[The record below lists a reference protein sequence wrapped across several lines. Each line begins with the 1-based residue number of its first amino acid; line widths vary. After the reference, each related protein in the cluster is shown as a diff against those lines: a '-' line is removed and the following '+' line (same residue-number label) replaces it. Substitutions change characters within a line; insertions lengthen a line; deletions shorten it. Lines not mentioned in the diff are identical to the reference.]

1 MLTGKPKS
9 NFDMVIPWESN
20 LCITKC
26 IFLLINRRK
35 VEVVIMHYIYC
46 FKNKING
53 HKYVGQTNNLG
64 VRYSAH
70 KSQAFN
76 PNSKDY
82 NCLFHQK
89 IREYGLENFEFY
101 VLEEIDSN
109 DSDFIDYREQ
119 FWIQEENSWCR
130 GGQGYNQTSGG
141 TQYKKSLSISDETIV
156 AIKHLLKT
164 TDISFNEIATR
175 FNTYRECIA
184 RINTGKYAFDVNEA
198 YPLRM
203 TREWHQI
210 QNDVKID
217 IANALLNTKMTQKD
231 IAKKYQVS
239 VHLVANI
246 NQGNSNLQ
254 GDYVYPLRPLR
265 ADATRAN
272 KYVKKANSKT

>member
-1 MLTGKPKS
+1 M
-9 NFDMVIPWESN
+9 
-20 LCITKC
+20 
-26 IFLLINRRK
+26 
-35 VEVVIMHYIYC
+35 
-46 FKNKING
+46 
-53 HKYVGQTNNLG
+53 
-64 VRYSAH
+64 
-70 KSQAFN
+70 
-76 PNSKDY
+76 
-82 NCLFHQK
+82 
-89 IREYGLENFEFY
+89 
-101 VLEEIDSN
+101 EEIDSD

-141 TQYKKSLSISDETIV
+141 TQYKKSLSISDETII

-198 YPLRM
+198 YPLRI